1 MCDLNNLLRIC
12 MAELD
17 SINLVDYNKH
27 ITSITVNNRLS
38 RALGRCIRSG
48 GSFRIELAGKTAAD
62 NVNIDFIKNVI
73 MHELVHT
80 IPGCWNHGP
89 LFQSYARRINAK
101 LGYHVSTTETAE
113 NMQAA
118 GVQPI
123 VKKEVARFALVCG
136 KCGKTVAYRQRKCAL
151 MENLGNYTHTGCGG
165 DLYVISLDPKI
176 ALASFH

>member
-1 MCDLNNLLRIC
+1 MRDLNKIMNDCI
-12 MAELD
+12 AELN
-17 SINLVDYNKH
+17 SIGMTYYSKN

-62 NVNIDFIKNVI
+62 NVDIYFIRNVV

-80 IPGCWNHGP
+80 MPGCWNHGP

-101 LGYHVSTTETAE
+101 LGYHVSTTETEA

-136 KCGKTVAYRQRKCAL
+136 KCGKTIAYRQRKCAL
-151 MENLGNYTHTGCGG
+151 TEHPGNYTHTECGG
-165 DLYVISLDPKI
+165 SLYTLTLGWDATLKT
-176 ALASFH
+176 AH